1 MPPDESAAAGGNTIT
16 APEEEKKADAGAP
29 ATGQAGA
36 SGGRTSARG
45 AAEVSGRTSARGGEG
60 GGTSGRRSAR
70 GQLSSRAGGAG
81 KSVFCHEAVI
91 KGNVIFGEGCI
102 VHPGAQL
109 VAEGG
114 DIIMGDYNIVEEYA
128 RIVN

>member
-1 MPPDESAAAGGNTIT
+1 M
-16 APEEEKKADAGAP
+16 
-29 ATGQAGA
+29 
-36 SGGRTSARG
+36 
-45 AAEVSGRTSARGGEG
+45 
-60 GGTSGRRSAR
+60 
-70 GQLSSRAGGAG
+70 
-81 KSVFCHEAVI
+81 FCHEAVI

-114 DIIMGDYNIVEEYA
+114 DIILGDYNIVEEYA